1 MRFGYYSCCVL
12 VEVRES
18 AVEAMD
24 VAVKYGFERLEVK
37 VIDVRAP
44 VVRKLGGLIVTISPL
59 QKGCM
64 NL

>member
-1 MRFGYYSCCVL
+1 MRFGYYSRCVL

-44 VVRKLGGLIVTISPL
+44 VV
-59 QKGCM
+59 
-64 NL
+64 

>member
-1 MRFGYYSCCVL
+1 MRFGYYSRCVL

-18 AVEAMD
+18 AMEAMD